1 MRLELSMVQPSFER
15 VTETC
20 SLPIG
25 TERMKIVYLDETGAG
40 VCRAAPVAPAET
52 AARVT
57 SAGRIE
63 WSESMADHH
72 TVTVDPGE
80 YAALRQGAGLVDRS
94 DRGRIVV
101 SGSDRRS
108 YLHGLLTNDI
118 AGLKAGEGCYAA
130 YLTPQGR
137 MLTDLAVYELGD
149 VLLLTLDLDVKDA
162 ILAKLDQ
169 FVFSEDVQLG
179 DVTGT
184 FAAVAIAGP
193 RAAAIVE
200 SVITG
205 AGPGAVALLAD
216 YGNVRAE
223 FAGRPVIIL
232 RITDTGEP
240 GYELLVDVAQ
250 GASLAGA
257 FREAGAVDVGTDTSD
272 AVRIEAGVPKFHR
285 DMDEETIPLEAG
297 IESRAIS
304 LTKGCYVGQEVIIRV
319 LHRGHGRVARKLVG
333 LTIAGTPGNVNVPP
347 PDTPIH
353 AADGRDI
360 GRITSSAWS
369 PAMKSAIALGYVQRD
384 FLEVGTK
391 VTIGGEGAVVT
402 AVPFVSPR

>member
-1 MRLELSMVQPSFER
+1 
-15 VTETC
+15 
-20 SLPIG
+20 
-25 TERMKIVYLDETGAG
+25 
-40 VCRAAPVAPAET
+40 
-52 AARVT
+52 
-57 SAGRIE
+57 
-63 WSESMADHH
+63 MADHH
-72 TVTVDPGE
+72 TVTVNPGE
-80 YAALRQGAGLVDRS
+80 YAALRQGAGLVDRA
-94 DRGRIVV
+94 DRGRLVV
-101 SGSDRRS
+101 SGNDRRT

-137 MLTDLAVYELGD
+137 MLTDLAIYELGD
-149 VLLLTLDLDVKDA
+149 VMLLSLDRDVKDA

-179 DVTGT
+179 DVTST
-184 FAAVAIAGP
+184 FAAVGIAGP
-193 RAAAIVE
+193 KSAAIVE

-205 AGPGAVALLAD
+205 AAPGAVALLAD

-223 FAGRPVIIL
+223 FAGGPVIIL

-250 GASLAGA
+250 GWSLADA
-257 FREAGAVDVGTDTSD
+257 LRARGAVDVGAGASD
-272 AVRIEAGVPKFHR
+272 AVRIESGVPKFHR

-333 LTIAGTPGNVNVPP
+333 LTIAGTPGTPGVPGVNVPP
-347 PDTPIH
+347 AGTTIH
-353 AADGRDI
+353 AADGRDV
-360 GRITSSAWS
+360 GHVTSSTWS
-369 PAMKSAIALGYVQRD
+369 PALKSAIALGYVQRD

-391 VTIGGEGAVVT
+391 VTVGGEGAVVT
-402 AVPFVSPR
+402 ALPFAAT